1 MSPIALPSD
10 VGLRVQSD
18 PPVDASH
25 PPAGV
30 LARTRSD
37 LILRGLPWLTLA
49 ATVLFGLFNRDLT
62 QMRDTVPF
70 LVSFVFFGMPHGA
83 MDLVVNQRLR
93 RLEGRTTGLRGFA
106 WYLGLMAFAGI
117 VLVTAP
123 IVAVIA
129 FFVLTVVHWGRGD
142 LEATGGAPPHRLDR
156 SAAIA
161 GRGLLIL
168 GTAFAFDPA
177 ASWRPFSLLV
187 SGEAAGSTSID
198 IARTIG
204 LVAFGFGLVSS
215 VFWVVRRWSSAD
227 RSGAILDTIE
237 SILIVAAIALTDPL
251 FGIGMYFLGTHSF
264 RHSVRLA
271 TIPSV
276 ISADSRT
283 TSLARRLTIVHLL
296 SIPLLI
302 PTFILLLGWSRI
314 QFGGLDAMALT
325 VTMLGF
331 FLVTT
336 LPHHMLG
343 CRLPR
348 SQVV

>member
-1 MSPIALPSD
+1 MSPIALTSD
-10 VGLRVQSD
+10 VGLRDQSD
-18 PPVDASH
+18 PSADASH
-25 PPAGV
+25 PPAGL
-30 LARTRSD
+30 LARTKSGI
-37 LILRGLPWLTLA
+37 ILRGLPWLTLA
-49 ATVLFGLFNRDLT
+49 ATLLIGLFHRDLT
-62 QMRDTVPF
+62 QTKDTLPF

-83 MDLVVNQRLR
+83 MDWVVNQRLR

-106 WYLGLMAFAGI
+106 WYLGLMAFSGI
-117 VLVTAP
+117 VLATAP
-123 IVAVIA
+123 VVAVIA

-142 LEATGGAPPHRLDR
+142 LEATGGDASHRLDR

-168 GTAFAFDPA
+168 GTAFAFDSA

-187 SGEAAGSTSID
+187 SGEASSVASID

-204 LVAFGFGLVSS
+204 FVAFGFGLVST
-215 VFWVVRRWSSAD
+215 VFWVLRRWSSTD
-227 RSGAILDTIE
+227 RNGAILDTIE
-237 SILIVAAIALTDPL
+237 SILVVAAIALTDPL

-271 TIPSV
+271 TTPSV
-276 ISADSRT
+276 ISADPRT
-283 TSLARRLTIVHLL
+283 TSLVRRLTFVHLL

-302 PTFILLLGWSRI
+302 PTFIILLGWSRI
-314 QFGGLDAMALT
+314 QFGGFDVMDLT

-331 FLVTT
+331 FLITT

-348 SQVV
+348 ALAV